1 MNKDIIAGQWKQVKG
16 DLQERW
22 GKLTDNALDQING
35 DRNKLLGAIQE
46 NYGVAREEA
55 EEQLRKW
62 EKSRIA

>member
-1 MNKDIIAGQWKQVKG
+1 MNKDILAGQWKQVKG